1 MNVTMNLHGV
11 TNVAAR
17 EAAAE
22 GSRWVTL
29 SFKNKDE
36 RSVLELTVFSDD
48 PQALLAPLASPQS
61 MDAVQAAAYAEGRK
75 DEREEWEAVLS
86 AAKCA
91 ENLLFLLSKEL
102 DAMGNKAP
110 NVRQMLSNAI
120 ARVESEE
127 AEAYATR
134 RDERSPQE
142 ATAGP
147 VVQVRARSRNESD
160 CAVQPHS
167 RPAAEAA
174 PHAHRQGEEPCLIC
188 TACIDSAATSAAW
201 AACVLSARRSI
212 GGCCE
217 LLRYLRDVRALRQ
230 ERMPADHDARAALS
244 PVPSWRCLDR
254 LCHCLRTAM
263 GWRLC
268 VAVMNDGPD
277 YRQAEEAE
285 MREFLEEQDAK
296 REMRAL
302 EVAQEMKQSRDEAFI
317 EALEAKFPT
326 LLGWPGKKEK
336 Q

>member
-134 RDERSPQE
+134 RDERLME
-142 ATAGP
+142 AGYP
-147 VVQVRARSRNESD
+147 
-160 CAVQPHS
+160 
-167 RPAAEAA
+167 
-174 PHAHRQGEEPCLIC
+174 
-188 TACIDSAATSAAW
+188 
-201 AACVLSARRSI
+201 
-212 GGCCE
+212 
-217 LLRYLRDVRALRQ
+217 
-230 ERMPADHDARAALS
+230 
-244 PVPSWRCLDR
+244 
-254 LCHCLRTAM
+254 
-263 GWRLC
+263 
-268 VAVMNDGPD
+268 
-277 YRQAEEAE
+277 
-285 MREFLEEQDAK
+285 
-296 REMRAL
+296 
-302 EVAQEMKQSRDEAFI
+302 
-317 EALEAKFPT
+317 
-326 LLGWPGKKEK
+326 
-336 Q
+336 